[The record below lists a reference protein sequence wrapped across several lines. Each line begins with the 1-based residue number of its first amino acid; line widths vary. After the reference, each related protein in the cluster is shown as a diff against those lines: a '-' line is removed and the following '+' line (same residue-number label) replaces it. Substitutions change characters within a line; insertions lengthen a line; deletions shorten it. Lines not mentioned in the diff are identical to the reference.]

1 MSFQYYV
8 HNLSGSGY
16 MHIDRGDG
24 IYNCLC
30 SIGKEKSSFN
40 KKQSCS
46 IQVRQFPEYL
56 RKCTNEHWKM
66 KSWQFKKKQTI
77 VTLVIV
83 SDEVWMWQKFNF
95 SE

>member
-46 IQVRQFPEYL
+46 IQVRQFPE
-56 RKCTNEHWKM
+56 
-66 KSWQFKKKQTI
+66 
-77 VTLVIV
+77 
-83 SDEVWMWQKFNF
+83 
-95 SE
+95 

>member
-66 KSWQFKKKQTI
+66 KSWQFKKKKNYSYFGDSLWWSLN
-77 VTLVIV
+77 VA
-83 SDEVWMWQKFNF
+83 EV
-95 SE
+95 

>member
-8 HNLSGSGY
+8 HNLSGSY

-24 IYNCLC
+24 GYNCLC
-30 SIGKEKSSFN
+30 SIEKKSHLLIRTP
-40 KKQSCS
+40 CS

-66 KSWQFKKKQTI
+66 KSWQLKK
-77 VTLVIV
+77 L
-83 SDEVWMWQKFNF
+83 
-95 SE
+95 